1 MISPKKHNH
10 PDKTLVYTSYLM
22 LDKLRKERILNYDV
36 LLKYVKKNVTSGE
49 FLFMPSLN
57 FLYLLGLIE
66 YKTRT
71 DSIEYIEKKYVI
83 EPIQYLDKIV
93 TNIIEHKFMNINDK
107 IINQNSEY
115 KNLVTNI
122 SKIFKKVVDARVTT
136 RLIYPL
142 RDGPVAQ
149 LVRASG

>member
-22 LDKLRKERILNYDV
+22 LDKLRKERVLNYDV
-36 LLKYVKKNVTSGE
+36 LLKYVKTNVTSGE

-71 DSIEYIEKKYVI
+71 DSIEYIEKKH
-83 EPIQYLDKIV
+83 E
-93 TNIIEHKFMNINDK
+93 NI
-107 IINQNSEY
+107 
-115 KNLVTNI
+115 
-122 SKIFKKVVDARVTT
+122 
-136 RLIYPL
+136 
-142 RDGPVAQ
+142 
-149 LVRASG
+149 

>member
-10 PDKTLVYTSYLM
+10 PDKTLVYTSYLI
-22 LDKLRKERILNYDV
+22 LDKLRKERVLDYDV

-71 DSIEYIEKKYVI
+71 DSIEYIEKKY
-83 EPIQYLDKIV
+83 E
-93 TNIIEHKFMNINDK
+93 NI
-107 IINQNSEY
+107 
-115 KNLVTNI
+115 
-122 SKIFKKVVDARVTT
+122 
-136 RLIYPL
+136 
-142 RDGPVAQ
+142 
-149 LVRASG
+149 

>member
-22 LDKLRKERILNYDV
+22 LDKLRKERVLNYDN
-36 LLKYVKKNVTSGE
+36 LLKYVKENVTSGE

-71 DSIEYIEKKYVI
+71 DSIEYIERKY
-83 EPIQYLDKIV
+83 E
-93 TNIIEHKFMNINDK
+93 NI
-107 IINQNSEY
+107 
-115 KNLVTNI
+115 
-122 SKIFKKVVDARVTT
+122 
-136 RLIYPL
+136 
-142 RDGPVAQ
+142 
-149 LVRASG
+149 